1 VNMTSPVA
9 PSAIPDNTSML
20 ANTTID
26 IHVKANDIP
35 SSGATTL
42 GIPAILGTVSNGT
55 ATVNPDGSIKFTPSP
70 GFVGTTSFNY
80 KICDLV
86 TNLCDSTTVTVDV
99 MANPNAANQAPVA
112 INDLSA
118 TVAGVTVTGNA
129 SSNDSDP
136 NGGQTLSYSALSFL
150 NPSHGTIALLS
161 NGQYQ
166 FVPAAGF
173 IGRDSI
179 QYRVCDNGSPVL
191 CKTAYIVLVVNP
203 AIVPPANPLPPVVTA
218 DVATTT
224 VGTPVVI
231 SVKSNDYSP
240 SGSALTNPVILGTP
254 TGGVVV
260 VNPDGT
266 VTFTPNNGFVGVG
279 TFVYQV
285 CDQNTPV
292 QCATATVSV
301 TVSAPPAATNNR
313 PIAINDAVAG
323 PLNLSVSGNAKSN
336 DSDPDA
342 GQLLSYTKISSPNN
356 GIANMTSSGVFVYTP
371 IANFV
376 GRDSFMYKVCDNGT
390 PSLCDTAW
398 IFVTIL
404 PANPTNVNL
413 APVAMNDT
421 TTTVLNTPIVISVK
435 SNDYDPNAGQV
446 LSNPVVL
453 GSPVG
458 GSVVVNAD
466 GTVTFTPN
474 TGFTGVASF
483 VYQVCDN
490 GLPSLCSAAT
500 VIVNVDPTRAQ
511 LNVAPVAV
519 NDATTTPINT
529 PVSGNAALNDA
540 DLNIGQI
547 LTYSLSTV
555 GALHGVPSI
564 TAAGIYTYTPATGFV
579 GLDSFQYKVCDN
591 GVPSLCA
598 TAFVVINVTAAG
610 VNVNLPPVATPDV
623 TTTNVNVPV
632 VINVKAND
640 YDPNMGQVL
649 GLPTITSQST
659 RGVATVN
666 PDGTVTF
673 TPATG
678 FVGVTSFVYQVC
690 DNGSPSACSTAL
702 VTVNVV
708 AAPPIG
714 TTNQPPVAIDD
725 ASTTTVN
732 NAIVASSAGNDYDPN
747 SGQTLSFVSTSIP
760 AHGSVVMLPN
770 GSYTYTPATGYVGP
784 DQFKYKVC
792 DNGVPSLCD
801 SATVFITI
809 LDNPCITLTFKAMLE
824 GPFNTTTGRMNTI
837 LNQRGLLPGQTP
849 VGQFAVT
856 TPVGQPYNVAP
867 WNYAGIPSD
876 TIRTYAADIVDWV
889 LVSLRSDSTTATSTV
904 WKAAGLL
911 HSDGTITF
919 TQPCFR
925 FPLGSYFALVEHRNH
940 LGVMSPV
947 KLPVVNGIL
956 TFDFSTADSYI
967 RTNPP
972 SFGEKLKG
980 GKYLMYAGDGK
991 KTTATT
997 NFDINFSDSQ
1007 QWKTESGVFDQY
1019 RYSDFNLDA
1028 DVNFAD
1034 QVLWKANNGKY
1045 SGVPH

>member
-1 VNMTSPVA
+1 
-9 PSAIPDNTSML
+9 
-20 ANTTID
+20 
-26 IHVKANDIP
+26 
-35 SSGATTL
+35 
-42 GIPAILGTVSNGT
+42 
-55 ATVNPDGSIKFTPSP
+55 
-70 GFVGTTSFNY
+70 
-80 KICDLV
+80 
-86 TNLCDSTTVTVDV
+86 
-99 MANPNAANQAPVA
+99 
-112 INDLSA
+112 
-118 TVAGVTVTGNA
+118 
-129 SSNDSDP
+129 
-136 NGGQTLSYSALSFL
+136 
-150 NPSHGTIALLS
+150 
-161 NGQYQ
+161 
-166 FVPAAGF
+166 
-173 IGRDSI
+173 
-179 QYRVCDNGSPVL
+179 
-191 CKTAYIVLVVNP
+191 
-203 AIVPPANPLPPVVTA
+203 
-218 DVATTT
+218 
-224 VGTPVVI
+224 
-231 SVKSNDYSP
+231 
-240 SGSALTNPVILGTP
+240 
-254 TGGVVV
+254 
-260 VNPDGT
+260 
-266 VTFTPNNGFVGVG
+266 
-279 TFVYQV
+279 
-285 CDQNTPV
+285 
-292 QCATATVSV
+292 
-301 TVSAPPAATNNR
+301 
-313 PIAINDAVAG
+313 
-323 PLNLSVSGNAKSN
+323 
-336 DSDPDA
+336 
-342 GQLLSYTKISSPNN
+342 
-356 GIANMTSSGVFVYTP
+356 
-371 IANFV
+371 
-376 GRDSFMYKVCDNGT
+376 
-390 PSLCDTAW
+390 
-398 IFVTIL
+398 
-404 PANPTNVNL
+404 
-413 APVAMNDT
+413 
-421 TTTVLNTPIVISVK
+421 
-435 SNDYDPNAGQV
+435 
-446 LSNPVVL
+446 
-453 GSPVG
+453 
-458 GSVVVNAD
+458 
-466 GTVTFTPN
+466 
-474 TGFTGVASF
+474 
-483 VYQVCDN
+483 
-490 GLPSLCSAAT
+490 
-500 VIVNVDPTRAQ
+500 
-511 LNVAPVAV
+511 
-519 NDATTTPINT
+519 
-529 PVSGNAALNDA
+529 
-540 DLNIGQI
+540 
-547 LTYSLSTV
+547 
-555 GALHGVPSI
+555 
-564 TAAGIYTYTPATGFV
+564 
-579 GLDSFQYKVCDN
+579 
-591 GVPSLCA
+591 LCA
-598 TAFVVINVTAAG
+598 TAFVVINVTASG

-640 YDPNMGQVL
+640 YDPNVGQVL